1 MKYPRSAMFTA
12 LVAVFVLAGFVA
24 AAPRTVDPGRAL
36 KGLDVFIQK
45 MLAEWKVPGAAVAV
59 VTKDSVVLARGYGWR
74 DVEAKL
80 PATADTLFAI
90 GSCSK
95 AFTTTGLAILADEDK
110 LDWDAPVRSYLPSF
124 KLYDPVVSERMI
136 VRDLVSHR
144 SGLPRHD
151 MVWYSSKFS
160 RQELFDRLQYLE
172 PSRDLRQLYQYNNL
186 MFMAAGCLVEK
197 LAGRAWEEF
206 IRQRILEPLGMSQTN
221 FSVEEMSQAKDFA
234 RPYAEFKG
242 QVVRIPFHNLA
253 GIGPAGS
260 INSSAADMALWL
272 QLNLN
277 KGKSGEKP
285 IVSEPELTRL
295 QSPQMVI
302 SQPLR
307 YDELFYGAYGMGW
320 NINSYR
326 GHLLVSHSGSID
338 GFEARV
344 ALLPREGFGLVVLAN
359 LSDNPLPVILS
370 YQLCDRLLGLGPVDW
385 NSRLRQERARAR
397 EKREGAKTEE
407 EKTRKP
413 GSRPS
418 HRLEEYTGF
427 FVHPGYGTIVIDR
440 DGQSLKGR
448 LNEIPFLLTHYHY
461 DIFRA
466 LNEPLDFGY
475 LMSFRTGLKG
485 DIEALAVKLEPT
497 EEAIIFN
504 RAPSERLKQKDFVEK
519 LAGSYTFSGITG
531 KVALRGN
538 TLFFIIPG
546 KPEYELEPYQG
557 LEFKMRNIVGFTIEF
572 VLDPSDKDRVVELI
586 SRQPDGVF
594 RFGRKD

>member
-1 MKYPRSAMFTA
+1 MKYPRSTIFTG
-12 LVAVFVLAGFVA
+12 LVALFVLAGFVA
-24 AAPRTVDPGRAL
+24 AASKTVDPGRAL

-59 VTKDSVVLARGYGWR
+59 VTKDSIVLARGYGWR

-95 AFTTTGLAILADEDK
+95 AFTTTGLAILADEDR

-124 KLYDPVVSERMI
+124 KLHDPVVSERMI

-151 MVWYSSKFS
+151 MVWYSSKFG

-197 LAGRAWEEF
+197 LAGQAWEEF
-206 IRQRILEPLGMSQTN
+206 IARRILEPLGMSHTN

-277 KGKSGEKP
+277 KGKSGTKR
-285 IVSEPELTRL
+285 IVSEPELNRL

-307 YDELFYGAYGMGW
+307 YDELFYGAYGLGW

-326 GHLLVSHSGSID
+326 GNLLEAHSGSID

-344 ALLPREGFGLVVLAN
+344 ALLPRKGFGLAVLAN
-359 LSDNPLPVILS
+359 LSDSPLPAIIS
-370 YQLCDRLLGLGPVDW
+370 YQICDRLLGLEPVDW
-385 NSRLRQERARAR
+385 NSRFRQEQTRAR
-397 EKREGAKTEE
+397 EKKEAAKIEE
-407 EKTRKP
+407 EKARRP
-413 GSRPS
+413 GNQPS
-418 HRLEEYTGF
+418 HRLEEYAGF
-427 FVHPGYGTIVIDR
+427 FIHPGYGTIVIHR
-440 DGQSLKGR
+440 DSQSLKGR

-466 LNEPLDFGY
+466 LNEALDFGY
-475 LMSFRTGLKG
+475 LISFRTGLKG
-485 DIEALAVKLEPT
+485 DIESLAVELEPT
-497 EEAIIFN
+497 VEAIIFN
-504 RAPSERLKQKDFVEK
+504 RAPSDRLKQIDFIKK
-519 LAGSYTFSGITG
+519 LTGSYAFSGIVG
-531 KVALRGN
+531 KVVLRTT

-557 LEFKMRNIVGFTIEF
+557 LEFKMKNIAGFTIEF
-572 VLDPSDKDRVVELI
+572 VLDPSDKDKVVELI

-594 RFGRKD
+594 RFGRQD